1 MVITEYP
8 DLQRIR
14 KELNLLQKL
23 YGLYNQVLESVAGYY
38 DILWADLNIE
48 SINEQ
53 LLDFQNRCRKLP
65 KGLKEWEAFLVLKAK
80 IDDFSESCPLLE
92 QMSHPAMLRRHWDR
106 IERMT
111 KCTFEVESENFA
123 LRNVMEAPLLEHRED
138 LEDIC
143 ISAVKEKDI
152 ESKLKQVMG
161 EWENQDLTFAPFKT
175 RGELLLK
182 GADISEIVVLL
193 EDSLMVLSSL
203 MSNRYNAPFK
213 PKIQEWVH
221 KLSGSTEIIEQW
233 LQVQNLWVYLE
244 AVFVGGD
251 IAKQLPQE
259 AKRFGNIDKSWQKI
273 MQKGRLRSVNR
284 LEESKFSENQNFGK
298 SEFSISKLFLAH
310 ETTNVVKCCTGDD
323 MLSQLLPHLL
333 EQLEICQK
341 SLTGYL
347 EAKRLL
353 FPRFFFVSD
362 PALLEILG
370 QASDP
375 HTIQP
380 HLLSLFD
387 NVNRVK
393 FDAKVYD
400 KILTMVSQEGEE
412 VDLQPAVL
420 CQGSVEVWLK
430 VLLDTVLG
438 TVHKIVKR
446 AWMNL
451 GDSGFDLLQFEDTF
465 PAQVGLLGI
474 QLLWTRDAEEALSN
488 AKYDRSI
495 MEKTNQ
501 SFLDLLN
508 TLIDQTT
515 KELTKMERVKYETL
529 ITIHVH
535 QRDIFDEM
543 CQKRVRILKIYI
555 FDVLTDIRCNNFFDE
570 SIFSR
575 N

>member
-273 MQKGRLRSVNR
+273 MQKGSLRFLPIFGGSEFRRLIIFGK
-284 LEESKFSENQNFGK
+284 SKFSVNQNF
-298 SEFSISKLFLAH
+298 
-310 ETTNVVKCCTGDD
+310 
-323 MLSQLLPHLL
+323 
-333 EQLEICQK
+333 
-341 SLTGYL
+341 
-347 EAKRLL
+347 
-353 FPRFFFVSD
+353 
-362 PALLEILG
+362 
-370 QASDP
+370 
-375 HTIQP
+375 
-380 HLLSLFD
+380 
-387 NVNRVK
+387 
-393 FDAKVYD
+393 
-400 KILTMVSQEGEE
+400 
-412 VDLQPAVL
+412 VDL
-420 CQGSVEVWLK
+420 SVRRLV
-430 VLLDTVLG
+430 
-438 TVHKIVKR
+438 
-446 AWMNL
+446 
-451 GDSGFDLLQFEDTF
+451 
-465 PAQVGLLGI
+465 
-474 QLLWTRDAEEALSN
+474 
-488 AKYDRSI
+488 
-495 MEKTNQ
+495 
-501 SFLDLLN
+501 
-508 TLIDQTT
+508 
-515 KELTKMERVKYETL
+515 
-529 ITIHVH
+529 
-535 QRDIFDEM
+535 IF
-543 CQKRVRILKIYI
+543 R
-555 FDVLTDIRCNNFFDE
+555 T
-570 SIFSR
+570 
-575 N
+575 